1 MNPEHSP
8 EEPALTWTSAPSIL
22 FDAPGLTIL
31 TYQCAAWSVVRVE
44 GELDLRVGPEVHQAL
59 ATLSPYL
66 VFDLR
71 HMTFVDASGLRLLTR
86 GHQAARARN
95 GVARVAS
102 PSRQVRKVLAI
113 LNLDTA
119 LQLFDTLSEA
129 LLAPLPTVRA
139 CDHRV
144 PVLGPGRSP
153 REPRLR
159 MHYGGG
165 HDGQR
170 HRSARRPRIGG
181 G

>member
-1 MNPEHSP
+1 M
-8 EEPALTWTSAPSIL
+8 
-22 FDAPGLTIL
+22 
-31 TYQCAAWSVVRVE
+31 VRVE
-44 GELDLRVGPEVHQAL
+44 GELDLRVGSEVHRAL
-59 ATLSPYL
+59 GTLSPYL

-71 HMTFVDASGLRLLTR
+71 QTTFVDASGLRLLTR

-95 GVARVAS
+95 GCARVAA

-113 LNLDTA
+113 LSLDTA

-129 LLAPLPTVRA
+129 LLAPVPTVRA
-139 CDHRV
+139 RDHRV
-144 PVLGPGRSP
+144 PVLGPRHSP
-153 REPRLR
+153 REPRLLT
-159 MHYGGG
+159 HHGGG

>member
-1 MNPEHSP
+1 
-8 EEPALTWTSAPSIL
+8 
-22 FDAPGLTIL
+22 
-31 TYQCAAWSVVRVE
+31 
-44 GELDLRVGPEVHQAL
+44 
-59 ATLSPYL
+59 
-66 VFDLR
+66 
-71 HMTFVDASGLRLLTR
+71 MTFVDASGLRLLTR

-95 GVARVAS
+95 GCARVAS

-113 LNLDTA
+113 LNLDAA
-119 LQLFDTLSEA
+119 LDLFDTLSEA
-129 LLAPLPTVRA
+129 LLAPLPIVTA
-139 CDHRV
+139 CGHRV

-159 MHYGGG
+159 MHHGGG

>member
-1 MNPEHSP
+1 MNPEPSP
-8 EEPALTWTSAPSIL
+8 DEPALAWTSAPSIL
-22 FDAPGLTIL
+22 FDAPGLSIL

-44 GELDLRVGPEVHQAL
+44 GELDLRVGPEVHRAL
-59 ATLSPYL
+59 GTLSPYL

-71 HMTFVDASGLRLLTR
+71 HMTFVDASGLRLFTR
-86 GHQAARARN
+86 GLQAARARN
-95 GVARVAS
+95 GCVRVAA

-119 LQLFDTLSEA
+119 LELFDTLSEA
-129 LLAPLPTVRA
+129 LLAPVATATA

-144 PVLGPGRSP
+144 PVLGPRRSP
-153 REPRLR
+153 REPRVR
-159 MHYGGG
+159 AHHGGG